1 MKKEC
6 WERMRIECLCTLQPY
21 SKKRLSVHDIMRF
34 PWEEAGHEREAE
46 AKKEPSRA
54 EIMERYR
61 DAKAKRGM

>member
-1 MKKEC
+1 M
-6 WERMRIECLCTLQPY
+6 ECLFTLQPY

-46 AKKEPSRA
+46 AKKAPSRA

-61 DAKAKRGM
+61 EAKAKMGMC